1 MADSHKAEV
10 SISADAMLSE
20 TAKLLTGQD
29 VPKEIDLASKQT
41 PKDMTAPIKQS
52 LISMSLEQTMFAITA
67 VYLVNMLESNG
78 YLSHLEPSSNKPSSS
93 GQWVV
98 TALVIL
104 LNPVMM
110 FMWKTYTHVKTIE
123 RKVVEATDASETP
136 LRRTEEASR
145 AKSKDVKTAWIT
157 SWYGKAKEETR
168 KSK

>member
-20 TAKLLTGQD
+20 TAKLLTGQE
-29 VPKEIDLASKQT
+29 VPKEIDLASKQA
-41 PKDMTAPIKQS
+41 PKEMTAPIKQS
-52 LISMSLEQTMFAITA
+52 LLSMSLEQTVFAITA
-67 VYLVNMLESNG
+67 VYLVDMLESNG
-78 YLSHLEPSSNKPSSS
+78 YLSHLELSSDKPSSS

-123 RKVVEATDASETP
+123 RKVVEATEASETP
-136 LRRTEEASR
+136 LRRTEEAGR
-145 AKSKDVKTAWIT
+145 AKSKAVKTAWVT
-157 SWYGKAKEETR
+157 SWYGKAREETR

>member
-1 MADSHKAEV
+1 
-10 SISADAMLSE
+10 
-20 TAKLLTGQD
+20 
-29 VPKEIDLASKQT
+29 
-41 PKDMTAPIKQS
+41 MTAPIKQS
-52 LISMSLEQTMFAITA
+52 LLSMSLEQTVFAITA

-78 YLSHLEPSSNKPSSS
+78 YLSHLELSSDKPSSS

-123 RKVVEATDASETP
+123 RKVVEATEASETP
-136 LRRTEEASR
+136 LRRTEEAGR
-145 AKSKDVKTAWIT
+145 AKSKAVKTAWVT
-157 SWYGKAKEETR
+157 SWYGKAREETR